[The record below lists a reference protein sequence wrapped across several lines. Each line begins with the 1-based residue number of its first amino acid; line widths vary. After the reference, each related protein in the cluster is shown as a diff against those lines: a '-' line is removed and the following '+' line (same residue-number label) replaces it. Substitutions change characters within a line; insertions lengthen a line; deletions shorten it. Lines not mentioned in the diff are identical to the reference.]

1 MDGQQMYDWSFG
13 SLVRHL
19 PRATLQPR
27 ATVIPLRILSGTL
40 MDLLK
45 TFFTLLRGCFT
56 SAIEEFLV
64 GCVYGSSYMLGRG

>member
-27 ATVIPLRILSGTL
+27 AAVIPLRILPGTL
-40 MDLLK
+40 MNLLT
-45 TFFTLLRGCFT
+45 TFFNLLRGSFGRPV
-56 SAIEEFLV
+56 EGFLA
-64 GCVYGSSYMLGRG
+64 GCIYGSSYMLGRG